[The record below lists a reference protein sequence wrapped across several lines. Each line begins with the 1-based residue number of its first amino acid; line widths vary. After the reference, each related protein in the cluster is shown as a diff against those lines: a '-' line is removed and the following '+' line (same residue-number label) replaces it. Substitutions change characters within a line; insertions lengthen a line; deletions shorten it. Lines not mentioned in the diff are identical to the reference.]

1 MYAAKI
7 LHSAQ
12 TGDRSKNRH
21 HLRFTIHI
29 PFRFPSYVSLKGK
42 FLQTCQIAGNWYGV
56 TREAVE
62 SVAREGLAA
71 VFHMDLEVINSRC
84 LFPVNESLNALTAV
98 LRPCF
103 SCIQFKIEF
112 DHKKVNLSKASGL

>member
-1 MYAAKI
+1 MGAAKI
-7 LHSAQ
+7 LHLAQ
-12 TGDRSKNRH
+12 TGGRSKNRH
-21 HLRFTIHI
+21 HPRFTIHI
-29 PFRFPSYVSLKGK
+29 PFRIPSFVSLKGK

-71 VFHMDLEVINSRC
+71 VFHMDLEVIIYRC
-84 LFPVNESLNALTAV
+84 LLPVNESLNALIAV

-112 DHKKVNLSKASGL
+112 DRKKVNL